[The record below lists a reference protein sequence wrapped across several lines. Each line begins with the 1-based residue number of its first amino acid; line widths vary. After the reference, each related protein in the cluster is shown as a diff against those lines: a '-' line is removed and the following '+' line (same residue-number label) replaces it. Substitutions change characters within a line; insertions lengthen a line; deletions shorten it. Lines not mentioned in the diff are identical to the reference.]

1 MWPWSWPR
9 WLQEAQIGDLRNINR
24 LEEKVDDIRADMR
37 EVKQLLEAIYKIL
50 KKLE

>member
-1 MWPWSWPR
+1 MIWSWPR

-24 LEEKVDDIRADMR
+24 LENKVDDIRADIR
-37 EVKQLLEAIYKIL
+37 EIKKLLDAIDKIL

>member
-1 MWPWSWPR
+1 MIWSWPR

-24 LEEKVDDIRADMR
+24 LEDKVDDIRADIH
-37 EVKQLLEAIYKIL
+37 EIKKLLEAIDKIL

>member
-1 MWPWSWPR
+1 MIWSWPR

-24 LEEKVDDIRADMR
+24 LENKVDDIRADIR
-37 EVKQLLEAIYKIL
+37 EIKQLLEDIDKIL